1 MKQLIIFNPSIEDGG
16 VEKNLFLISN
26 YLSSKGLKI
35 KIICSDNKKRDQF
48 NKEIEIIYPKNVNF
62 KNSGRYKKYLFC
74 LILLLK
80 EIIKNKNTSVISF
93 QANIYALIICLF
105 YKIKIITRMN
115 TSPTGWDHN
124 IFKNLIFS
132 FLIKLSNKVVV
143 NSYEFKNEVDKKYN
157 IKSLC
162 IHNPFDFKRI
172 KKLSNKKIQPVF
184 KKKTLK
190 LINIG
195 RLTDQKNQILLLKA
209 VKIIKKKLN
218 IQLLILGK
226 GANFSL
232 LKSYINENKLKNV
245 VKLIGYKKNPY
256 PYLKQA
262 DVFVLS
268 SNYEGSPNV
277 LVEAMFLKKSVISTR
292 CPTGPTEILKNGK
305 LGKLIKVNDTKSLVE
320 ALNSFKKNHKKINSA
335 YNSTTIYD
343 YNINCL
349 EYYKLIKK
357 III

>member
-26 YLSSKGLKI
+26 YLSSKGLNI
-35 KIICSDNKKRDQF
+35 KIICSDNKKRNKF
-48 NKEIEIIYPKNVNF
+48 NKKIKTIYPKNINF
-62 KNSGRYKKYLFC
+62 KNSGRYKKYFFC
-74 LILLLK
+74 LILLIK

-115 TSPTGWDHN
+115 TSPAGWDHS

-132 FLIKLSNKVVV
+132 FFIKFSNKVVV

-162 IHNPFDFKRI
+162 IYNPFDFKKI
-172 KKLSNKKIQPVF
+172 KKLSNTKIKPVF
-184 KKKTLK
+184 KKNTLK

-209 VKIIKKKLN
+209 IKLIKKKLN

-226 GANFSL
+226 GKNFSL
-232 LKSYINENKLKNV
+232 LKNYIIKNKLNKI
-245 VKLIGYKKNPY
+245 VKLEGYKKNPY
-256 PYLKQA
+256 PYLKQT
-262 DVFVLS
+262 DIFILS

-277 LVEAMFLKKSVISTR
+277 LIEAMFLKKSVISTR
-292 CPTGPTEILKNGK
+292 CPTGPREILKNGN
-305 LGKLIKVNDTKSLVE
+305 LGQLIKVNDTKSLVN
-320 ALNSFKKNHKKINSA
+320 ALNNFKKNQKKINSA
-335 YNSTTIYD
+335 YNSTFIYD
-343 YNINCL
+343 HNINCL
-349 EYYKLIKK
+349 KYYKMIKK

>member
-26 YLSSKGLKI
+26 YLSSKGLNI
-35 KIICSDNKKRDQF
+35 KIICSDNKKRKKF
-48 NKEIEIIYPKNVNF
+48 NKKIKTIYPKNINF
-62 KNSGRYKKYLFC
+62 KNSGRYKKYFFC
-74 LILLLK
+74 LILLIK

-115 TSPTGWDHN
+115 TSPAGWDHS

-132 FLIKLSNKVVV
+132 FFIKFSNKVVV

-162 IHNPFDFKRI
+162 IYNPFDFKKI
-172 KKLSNKKIQPVF
+172 KKLSNTKIKPVF
-184 KKKTLK
+184 KKNTLK

-209 VKIIKKKLN
+209 IKLIKKKLN

-226 GANFSL
+226 GKNFSL
-232 LKSYINENKLKNV
+232 LKNYIIKNKLNKI
-245 VKLIGYKKNPY
+245 VKLEGYKKNPY

-262 DVFVLS
+262 DIFILS

-277 LVEAMFLKKSVISTR
+277 LIEAMFLKKSVISTR
-292 CPTGPTEILKNGK
+292 CPTGPREILKNGN
-305 LGKLIKVNDTKSLVE
+305 LGQLIKVNDTKSLVN
-320 ALNSFKKNHKKINSA
+320 ALNNFKKNQKKINSA
-335 YNSTTIYD
+335 YNSTFIYD
-343 YNINCL
+343 HNINCL
-349 EYYKLIKK
+349 KYYKMIKK